1 MKILMLEYLLEVQA
15 VENQKA
21 FEHPKVKV
29 ISVTQL
35 FAQAVKIIHNKN
47 SLSQLFDNFS
57 SSFD

>member
-35 FAQAVKIIHNKN
+35 FAQAVKIIHK
-47 SLSQLFDNFS
+47 SESYIKM
-57 SSFD
+57 